1 MNPLLRVELD
11 KYFPIVNAN
20 GAKHNLEQ
28 HSFEQS
34 QRQYREW
41 QQAQV
46 ARKHMMMEENA
57 SSSTSSSGSDTN
69 GAGAGPAAMNQSWW
83 SEIAATKT
91 KPDAAQQKK
100 DRVKLSA
107 FEKEQ
112 IQNAKRIAKENS
124 LLKTTGRSGAENEG
138 KEDLL
143 DSLPT
148 NTKSTKKRTPAAT
161 TAAAANPKT
170 TTTTKANSKG
180 STKTSAQINNGNS
193 KNNSKDKSQKQTT
206 KNVPKTTSKRPS
218 VAKSS
223 LPEGKAFLSQQTPRT
238 QAFVAPNNLASLG
251 SQQQGVGG
259 HVIMNKWLKWL
270 C

>member
-161 TAAAANPKT
+161 TAAATRRPPRPPKQIPKEAQRLQLRSITEIPKT
-170 TTTTKANSKG
+170 TPKTRVRSKPQRMFRRRPPRDPQWQKAVCLKEKRFCHSKPQELKLLWPPITWPVWAASSKG
-180 STKTSAQINNGNS
+180 
-193 KNNSKDKSQKQTT
+193 
-206 KNVPKTTSKRPS
+206 
-218 VAKSS
+218 
-223 LPEGKAFLSQQTPRT
+223 
-238 QAFVAPNNLASLG
+238 
-251 SQQQGVGG
+251 
-259 HVIMNKWLKWL
+259 
-270 C
+270 